1 MDLARI
7 SMYLVLG
14 RGWNWYDG
22 LLEVRLRYE
31 LEGNL
36 SLVYNWI
43 RVGQQPMLIMFGWYV
58 VLKR

>member
-1 MDLARI
+1 
-7 SMYLVLG
+7 MYLVLG
-14 RGWNWYDG
+14 RGWNRYDG